1 MTGVQQEGM
10 VDPQGV
16 GVLLGVQ
23 TDVGEGLDT
32 EDISDSTTEQL
43 LNNADSTCISVSPS
57 EKESQKV
64 GLVLPFSAYLQYCR

>member
-23 TDVGEGLDT
+23 TDVGEALDT

-43 LNNADSTCISVSPS
+43 LNNADSISVSPS

-64 GLVLPFSAYLQYCR
+64 GLVLPFSAYLQHCR

>member
-32 EDISDSTTEQL
+32 EDISDTTTEQL
-43 LNNADSTCISVSPS
+43 LNNADSISVSPS

-64 GLVLPFSAYLQYCR
+64 GLVLPFPAYLQHCR

>member
-23 TDVGEGLDT
+23 TDVGEALDT
-32 EDISDSTTEQL
+32 EDISDTTTEQL
-43 LNNADSTCISVSPS
+43 LNNTDSISVSPS

-64 GLVLPFSAYLQYCR
+64 GLVLPFPAYLQHCR

>member
-1 MTGVQQEGM
+1 MQQEGM

-23 TDVGEGLDT
+23 TDVGEGLD
-32 EDISDSTTEQL
+32 SDSTTEQL

-64 GLVLPFSAYLQYCR
+64 GLVLPFSANLQHCR

>member
-1 MTGVQQEGM
+1 M

-43 LNNADSTCISVSPS
+43 LNNADSISVSPS

-64 GLVLPFSAYLQYCR
+64 GLVYHFLLIYNIVDKVIYL

>member
-32 EDISDSTTEQL
+32 EDISDTTTEQL
-43 LNNADSTCISVSPS
+43 LNNANSISVSPS
-57 EKESQKV
+57 QKESQKV
-64 GLVLPFSAYLQYCR
+64 GLVLPFSAYLQHCR

>member
-1 MTGVQQEGM
+1 M

-32 EDISDSTTEQL
+32 EDISDTTTEQL
-43 LNNADSTCISVSPS
+43 LNNADSISVSPS

-64 GLVLPFSAYLQYCR
+64 GLVLPFPAYLQHCR

>member
-1 MTGVQQEGM
+1 M

-32 EDISDSTTEQL
+32 EDISDTTTEQL
-43 LNNADSTCISVSPS
+43 LNNADSISVSPS

-64 GLVLPFSAYLQYCR
+64 GLVLPFSAYLQHCR

>member
-23 TDVGEGLDT
+23 TDVGEALDT

-43 LNNADSTCISVSPS
+43 LNNADSISVSPS

-64 GLVLPFSAYLQYCR
+64 GLVLPFPAYLQHCR

>member
-1 MTGVQQEGM
+1 M
-10 VDPQGV
+10 DPQGV

-32 EDISDSTTEQL
+32 EDISDTTTEQL
-43 LNNADSTCISVSPS
+43 LNNADSISVSPS

-64 GLVLPFSAYLQYCR
+64 GLVLPFSDYLQRCR

>member
-1 MTGVQQEGM
+1 MQQEGM

-32 EDISDSTTEQL
+32 EDISDTTTEQL
-43 LNNADSTCISVSPS
+43 LNNADSISVSPS

-64 GLVLPFSAYLQYCR
+64 GLVLPFPAYLQHCR

>member
-1 MTGVQQEGM
+1 M

-32 EDISDSTTEQL
+32 EDISDTTTEQL
-43 LNNADSTCISVSPS
+43 LNNADSITVSPS

-64 GLVLPFSAYLQYCR
+64 GLVLPFPAYLQHCR

>member
-32 EDISDSTTEQL
+32 EDISDTTTEQL
-43 LNNADSTCISVSPS
+43 LNNADSISVSPS

-64 GLVLPFSAYLQYCR
+64 GLVLPFSAYLQHCR

>member
-32 EDISDSTTEQL
+32 EDISDTTTEQL
-43 LNNADSTCISVSPS
+43 LNNADSISVSPS

-64 GLVLPFSAYLQYCR
+64 GLVLPFPAYLQNCR

>member
-1 MTGVQQEGM
+1 MQQEGM

-32 EDISDSTTEQL
+32 EDISDTTTEQL
-43 LNNADSTCISVSPS
+43 LNNADSISVSPS

-64 GLVLPFSAYLQYCR
+64 GLVLPFSDYLQRCR

>member
-1 MTGVQQEGM
+1 M

-32 EDISDSTTEQL
+32 EDISDTTTEQL
-43 LNNADSTCISVSPS
+43 LNNTDSISVSPS

-64 GLVLPFSAYLQYCR
+64 GLVLPFPAYLQHCR

>member
-32 EDISDSTTEQL
+32 EDISDTTTEQL
-43 LNNADSTCISVSPS
+43 LNNADSITVSPS

-64 GLVLPFSAYLQYCR
+64 GLVLPFPAYLQHCR

>member
-23 TDVGEGLDT
+23 TDVGEALDT
-32 EDISDSTTEQL
+32 EDISDTTTEQL
-43 LNNADSTCISVSPS
+43 LNNADSITVSPS

-64 GLVLPFSAYLQYCR
+64 GLVLPFPAYLQHCR

>member
-1 MTGVQQEGM
+1 MLTGVQQEGM

-32 EDISDSTTEQL
+32 EDISDTTTEQL
-43 LNNADSTCISVSPS
+43 LNNADSISVSPS

-64 GLVLPFSAYLQYCR
+64 GLVLPFPAYLQHCR

>member
-32 EDISDSTTEQL
+32 EDISDTTTEQL
-43 LNNADSTCISVSPS
+43 LNNTDSISVSPS

-64 GLVLPFSAYLQYCR
+64 GLVLPFPAYLQHCR

>member
-1 MTGVQQEGM
+1 M
-10 VDPQGV
+10 DPQGV

-32 EDISDSTTEQL
+32 EDISDTTTEQL
-43 LNNADSTCISVSPS
+43 LNNADSISVSPS

-64 GLVLPFSAYLQYCR
+64 GLVLPFSAYLQHCR

>member
-10 VDPQGV
+10 VDPQRV

-23 TDVGEGLDT
+23 TDVGEELDT
-32 EDISDSTTEQL
+32 EDISDTTTEQL
-43 LNNADSTCISVSPS
+43 LNNADSMSVSPS

-64 GLVLPFSAYLQYCR
+64 GLVLPNPAYSLPCR

>member
-1 MTGVQQEGM
+1 M

-32 EDISDSTTEQL
+32 EDISDTTTEQL
-43 LNNADSTCISVSPS
+43 LNNADSISVSPS

-64 GLVLPFSAYLQYCR
+64 GLV